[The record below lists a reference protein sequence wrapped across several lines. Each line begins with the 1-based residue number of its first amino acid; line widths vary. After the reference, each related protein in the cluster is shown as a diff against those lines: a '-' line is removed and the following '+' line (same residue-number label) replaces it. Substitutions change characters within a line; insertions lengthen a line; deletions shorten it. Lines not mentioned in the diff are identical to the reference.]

1 MGVGGEKRSNSIS
14 VREYVV
20 EGGGF
25 KELLK
30 AGGKDSTI
38 EVGVLVGTTLS
49 LTALGL
55 KRPTKLEESLS
66 VDEVFSALSNLNGD
80 KAPSPEG
87 FSLAF
92 WQFYWDFVKDKR
104 WAEDLSDFRPISL
117 VGGLYKLLAKVLAN
131 RLKKVVGKVVS
142 STQNAFVEENAYD
155 RINWDFLLSVMQK
168 MGFGEKWVS
177 DRVSLRSPHFL
188 PEPLRTTSS
197 PSDLHHAGN
206 LFRRTFPVTSFSDTD
221 HTKRS
226 AWKRSPT
233 SSKASEP
240 ENPPRAGHAHFSG
253 RRLNLTRRRVRARET
268 FSDDAPPPPASP
280 DADQHP
286 YLPGSPIRA
295 LHVPLLGIFVSVSP
309 PNRLSGEV
317 PATFSPTPIPAR
329 ALGSVLLP
337 FWCENYRSW
346 SASVELWFMG
356 QGYEDHLVTQEAD
369 IPEVDRVQW
378 RKIDAQLCSVLW
390 QSVDPRILL
399 HLQAYK
405 TCFKFWTQAKGL
417 YTNDIQRLY
426 KVASAIVHL
435 SQQDLNLSTYIGQ
448 IASLKEEFLTAMP
461 LTPDVGAQQT
471 QLDKFFMVL
480 TLIGLCPDLESI
492 RDQILGSSSVPSLD
506 DVFARLLLVPEGRGQ
521 RPHCTYCNK
530 LGHTRDRCYQL
541 HGRPPRTAH
550 MAQSS
555 DSPLPQPPSSSA
567 SQTSQAPIAPVAQP
581 GNASACLT
589 HTSSL
594 GPWIL
599 DSGASDHLSGNKDLF
614 SSITTTS
621 ALPTVTLANG
631 SQTVAKGIG
640 LALPLPSL
648 PLTSVL
654 YTPECPF
661 NLIFISKITRT
672 LNCSITFS
680 DKFVTLQDRST
691 GKTIGIGRESQG
703 LYHLTSDSSPAVC
716 ISTDAP
722 LLIHNRL
729 GHPSL
734 SKFQKMV
741 PRFSTLSSLPCES
754 CQLGKHTRVSFPKRL
769 NNRAKSPFELVHTDV
784 WGPCWTASTLGF
796 QYFVTF
802 IDDYS
807 RLTMPG
813 NIFQPNLLRLCLI
826 MAFFISL
833 LVLILL
839 NKMGQL
845 NTRID
850 ILLRQL
856 IPHSLLF
863 PDQPLY
869 FLPPRVFGCTCFVH
883 ILTPAQDKLSAK
895 AMKCLFLGYSRLQK
909 GYRCYSLETHR
920 YFISADVTFFE
931 DSPFFSTTSE
941 SLPVSEVLPI
951 PIVSPPDAMP
961 PRPLQVYH
969 RRPRVVAPLPFP
981 EAPADSL
988 PIPSASPASA
998 LPSPNDLPIAVRKGT
1013 HSTRNPHPIYNF
1025 LSYHR
1030 LSSPYSAFVSAISSV
1045 SLPKSTHEAL
1055 SHPGWRQ
1062 AMVDEMAALHS
1073 NGTWDLVVLPSGKST
1088 VGCRWV
1094 YAVKV
1099 GPDGQ
1104 VDRLKARLVAKGYTQ
1119 VYGSHYGDTFSPVA
1133 KIASVRLL
1141 LSMAAMCSWPLY
1153 QLNIKNVFLH
1163 GDLAEEVYMEQ
1174 PPGFV
1179 AQGES
1184 GLVCR
1189 LRRSL
1194 YGLKQSPR
1202 AWFSRFS
1209 SVVQEF
1215 GMLRSTTDH
1224 SVFYHHNSLGQ
1235 CIYLTKDLGK
1245 LKYFLGIEIAQSS
1258 SGVVLSQRKTGGAL
1272 GDPGRYRRLVGKLNY
1287 LTITHPD
1294 ISFPVSVVSQFLQS
1308 PCDSHWDAIGLA
1320 HPQIDVPLQ
1329 GTVFF
1334 IEGNLISWKSKKQ
1347 DVVVRS
1353 SAEAEYRAMALA
1365 TCELI
1370 WLRHLLQELR
1380 FGKDEQM
1387 KLICD
1392 NQAALHIASNPVF
1405 MKGPSI
1411 LKLQDRGREG
1421 VGIQVTHLL
1430 FADDTLVFC
1439 DDSQEQLVFL
1449 SWLLMWFEAISGL
1462 RINLNKSEIFSV
1474 GKVEN
1479 AELLTAEL
1487 GCKVGSL
1494 PSTYLGLPLGAS
1506 HKSVKV

>member
-1 MGVGGEKRSNSIS
+1 M
-14 VREYVV
+14 
-20 EGGGF
+20 
-25 KELLK
+25 
-30 AGGKDSTI
+30 
-38 EVGVLVGTTLS
+38 
-49 LTALGL
+49 
-55 KRPTKLEESLS
+55 
-66 VDEVFSALSNLNGD
+66 
-80 KAPSPEG
+80 
-87 FSLAF
+87 
-92 WQFYWDFVKDKR
+92 
-104 WAEDLSDFRPISL
+104 
-117 VGGLYKLLAKVLAN
+117 LAKVLAN
-131 RLKKVVGKVVS
+131 GLKKVVGKVVS
-142 STQNAFVEENAYD
+142 NSQNAFVEGRPMDAILIANVAIDLILKNNECGVLYLTIEALSCLLKRAKD
-155 RINWDFLLSVMQK
+155 DGFLPGYQVFHSVPRLKCGNGGWGPFILHAKHSQ
-168 MGFGEKWVS
+168 GEKKVWRVAPYVS
-177 DRVSLRSPHFL
+177 IGLFGRKGTKVTRVSLRSPHFL

-206 LFRRTFPVTSFSDTD
+206 LFRRTFPATSFSDTD

-226 AWKRSPT
+226 AWRRSPT
-233 SSKASEP
+233 SSKALEP
-240 ENPPRAGHAHFSG
+240 ETLHAHFS
-253 RRLNLTRRRVRARET
+253 RPATESHAPARET
-268 FSDDAPPPPASP
+268 FSGDAPPPPASP

-309 PNRLSGEV
+309 PNSLSGEV
-317 PATFSPTPIPAR
+317 PATFSPPQSCTCLEKCSSTLLVVPRRDLRSSPFFGGATLQSEAVLGLSSIQILRIIAPGLPLLNFGLWVKDMRITWLPRRQISLRPIT
-329 ALGSVLLP
+329 
-337 FWCENYRSW
+337 
-346 SASVELWFMG
+346 
-356 QGYEDHLVTQEAD
+356 LV
-369 IPEVDRVQW
+369 
-378 RKIDAQLCSVLW
+378 
-390 QSVDPRILL
+390 
-399 HLQAYK
+399 
-405 TCFKFWTQAKGL
+405 FKFWTQAKGL

-435 SQQDLNLSTYIGQ
+435 SQQDLDLSTYIGQ
-448 IASLKEEFLTAMP
+448 IASLKEEFLTVMP
-461 LTPDVGAQQT
+461 LTPDVGVQQI
-471 QLDKFFMVL
+471 QLDN
-480 TLIGLCPDLESI
+480 
-492 RDQILGSSSVPSLD
+492 SSWS
-506 DVFARLLLVPEGRGQ
+506 LLLLASVRILSLFVIRFLEVHHFSNYSRGGRSGTQGRGQ

-567 SQTSQAPIAPVAQP
+567 SQTSQASIASVAQP

-621 ALPTVTLANG
+621 DLPTVTLANG

-661 NLIFISKITRT
+661 NLISISKITRT

-784 WGPCWTASTLGF
+784 WGPCRTASTLGF

-807 RLTMPG
+807 RSQFTSFMSHHGILHQSSCAHTPQQNGVAERKNRHLVETARTLLLHSHVPFRFWGDAVLTACYLINRMP
-813 NIFQPNLLRLCLI
+813 
-826 MAFFISL
+826 SS
-833 LVLILL
+833 VLHD
-839 NKMGQL
+839 Q
-845 NTRID
+845 
-850 ILLRQL
+850 

-883 ILTPAQDKLSAK
+883 ILTPGQDKLSAK

-941 SLPVSEVLPI
+941 SLPVSEV
-951 PIVSPPDAMP
+951 
-961 PRPLQVYH
+961 YH

-988 PIPSASPASA
+988 PIPSASPAPA

-1013 HSTRNPHPIYNF
+1013 RSTRNPHPIYNF

-1119 VYGSHYGDTFSPVA
+1119 VYGSDYGDTFSPVA

-1153 QLNIKNVFLH
+1153 QLDIKNAFLH

-1215 GMLRSTTDH
+1215 GMLRSTADH

-1235 CIYLTKDLGK
+1235 CIYLVVYVDDIVITGSDQDGIQKLKQHLFTHFQTKDLGK

-1258 SGVVLSQRKTGGAL
+1258 SGVVLSQRKYALDILEETGMLDCKPVDTPMDPNVKLVPGQGEPL

-1287 LTITHPD
+1287 LTITRPD

-1308 PCDSHWDAIGLA
+1308 PCDSHWDAVIRILRYIKSTPGQGVLYENRGHTQVVGYTDADWAGSPTDRRSTSGYCVFIG
-1320 HPQIDVPLQ
+1320 
-1329 GTVFF
+1329 
-1334 IEGNLISWKSKKQ
+1334 GNLISWKSKKQ
-1347 DVVVRS
+1347 DVVARS

-1405 MKGPSI
+1405 HERTKHIEVDCHFIREKIASGCVATSFVNSNDQLADIFTKSLRGP
-1411 LKLQDRGREG
+1411 
-1421 VGIQVTHLL
+1421 
-1430 FADDTLVFC
+1430 
-1439 DDSQEQLVFL
+1439 
-1449 SWLLMWFEAISGL
+1449 
-1462 RINLNKSEIFSV
+1462 RIKYICNK
-1474 GKVEN
+1474 
-1479 AELLTAEL
+1479 
-1487 GCKVGSL
+1487 
-1494 PSTYLGLPLGAS
+1494 LGAYD
-1506 HKSVKV
+1506 VYAPA